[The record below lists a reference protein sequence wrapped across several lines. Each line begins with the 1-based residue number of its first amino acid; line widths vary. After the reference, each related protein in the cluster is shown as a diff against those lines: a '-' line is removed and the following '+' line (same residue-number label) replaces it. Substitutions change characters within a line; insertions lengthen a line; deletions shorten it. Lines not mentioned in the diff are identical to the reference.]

1 MQGVKPQHTMFPTPL
16 NAQAEKSSHLLGKG
30 KKKPREKQVSVFVG
44 ELKIMLREVGP
55 AQKWRK
61 REMTDSRERR
71 ETRQAG
77 AGAQLLHS
85 LQGWGGRLSPWTR
98 SSVAGDLDY
107 R

>member
-77 AGAQLLHS
+77 GRSPAPSQPSGLGEGGFPPGPAPL
-85 LQGWGGRLSPWTR
+85 WGG
-98 SSVAGDLDY
+98 GI
-107 R
+107 